1 MKNEKKDPIITT
13 TDIESKNLEVN
24 NTSSDSLSQ
33 NSVKCKE
40 RIITEN
46 PRKILNFFRDNSS
59 LLPFKKEEDFKEWL
73 NINYLAGRYN
83 GKFIATE
90 NAVENGYMINSK
102 KAVIDLDDLTCVI
115 NYSALITQK
124 GQNYILDFFEEVQ
137 NERES

>member
-1 MKNEKKDPIITT
+1 MISEKNDSIITT
-13 TDIESKNLEVN
+13 TDIESQNLEVN

-33 NSVKCKE
+33 NAVKCKE

-102 KAVIDLDDLTCVI
+102 KAVIDLEALTCVI

-124 GQNYILDFFEEVQ
+124 GQKYVLDYFEEVQ

>member
-1 MKNEKKDPIITT
+1 MISEKNDSIITT
-13 TDIESKNLEVN
+13 TDIESQNLEVN

-83 GKFIATE
+83 DKFIATE
-90 NAVENGYMINSK
+90 NAIEKGYMINSK

-124 GQNYILDFFEEVQ
+124 GQKYVLDYFEEVQ

>member
-1 MKNEKKDPIITT
+1 MISEKNDPIITT
-13 TDIESKNLEVN
+13 TDIESNQNEVN
-24 NTSSDSLSQ
+24 TTSSDSLSQ
-33 NSVKCKE
+33 NAVKCKE

-59 LLPFKKEEDFKEWL
+59 LLPFKKEEDFKEWF

-102 KAVIDLDDLTCVI
+102 KAVIDLDELTCVI

-124 GQNYILDFFEEVQ
+124 GQKYVLDYFEEVQ

>member
-1 MKNEKKDPIITT
+1 MISEKNDSIITT
-13 TDIESKNLEVN
+13 TDIESQNLEVN

-33 NSVKCKE
+33 NAVKCKE

-124 GQNYILDFFEEVQ
+124 GQKYVLDYFEEVQ

>member
-1 MKNEKKDPIITT
+1 MISEKNDSIITA

-33 NSVKCKE
+33 NAVKCKE

-124 GQNYILDFFEEVQ
+124 GQKYVLDYFEEVQ

>member
-1 MKNEKKDPIITT
+1 MISEKNDSIITT
-13 TDIESKNLEVN
+13 TDIKSQNLEVN

-46 PRKILNFFRDNSS
+46 PRRIMSFFRDNKS
-59 LLPFKKEEDFKEWL
+59 LLPFEKEEDFKEWL

-83 GKFIATE
+83 DKFIATE
-90 NAVENGYMINSK
+90 NAIEKGYMINSK
-102 KAVIDLDDLTCVI
+102 KAVIDLEALTCVI

>member
-1 MKNEKKDPIITT
+1 MKNNDLKNKERKISVNPRSILKFYRDNKSIIT
-13 TDIESKNLEVN
+13 
-24 NTSSDSLSQ
+24 
-33 NSVKCKE
+33 
-40 RIITEN
+40 
-46 PRKILNFFRDNSS
+46 LNE
-59 LLPFKKEEDFKEWL
+59 KDFKEWL

-90 NAVENGYMINSK
+90 NAVEKSYMINSK

-124 GQNYILDFFEEVQ
+124 GQKYVLDYFEEVQ

>member
-1 MKNEKKDPIITT
+1 MISEKNDSIINA
-13 TDIESKNLEVN
+13 TDIESNQNEVN

-33 NSVKCKE
+33 NAVKCKE

-102 KAVIDLDDLTCVI
+102 KAVIDLDELTCVI

-124 GQNYILDFFEEVQ
+124 GQKYVLDYFEEVQ

>member
-33 NSVKCKE
+33 NAVKCKE

-124 GQNYILDFFEEVQ
+124 GQKYVLDFFEEVQ

>member
-1 MKNEKKDPIITT
+1 MTSEKNDSIINA
-13 TDIESKNLEVN
+13 TDIESNQNEVN
-24 NTSSDSLSQ
+24 NTSNDSLSQ
-33 NSVKCKE
+33 NAVKCKE

-124 GQNYILDFFEEVQ
+124 GQKYVLDFFEEVQ

>member
-124 GQNYILDFFEEVQ
+124 GQKYVLDFFEEVQ

>member
-1 MKNEKKDPIITT
+1 MKNEKNDSIINV
-13 TDIESKNLEVN
+13 TDIESQNLEVN

-40 RIITEN
+40 RIITKN
-46 PRKILNFFRDNSS
+46 PRKILSFFRDNSS

-115 NYSALITQK
+115 NYSALITPK

>member
-1 MKNEKKDPIITT
+1 MISEKNDSIITT
-13 TDIESKNLEVN
+13 TDIESQNLEVN

-46 PRKILNFFRDNSS
+46 PRRIMSFFRDNKS
-59 LLPFKKEEDFKEWL
+59 LLPFEKEEDFKEWL

-90 NAVENGYMINSK
+90 NAIEKGYMTNSK
-102 KAVIDLDDLTCVI
+102 KAIIDLQKLTCCI
-115 NYSALITQK
+115 SYGAEITPK

>member
-1 MKNEKKDPIITT
+1 MKKKDSIIKA
-13 TDIESKNLEVN
+13 TDIESKQSEVN

-33 NSVKCKE
+33 NAVKCKE

-124 GQNYILDFFEEVQ
+124 GQKYVLDFFEEVQ

>member
-1 MKNEKKDPIITT
+1 MISEKNDSIITT

-33 NSVKCKE
+33 NAVKCKE

-90 NAVENGYMINSK
+90 NAVKNGYMINSK

-124 GQNYILDFFEEVQ
+124 GQKYVLDYFEEVQ

>member
-1 MKNEKKDPIITT
+1 MISEKNDSIINA
-13 TDIESKNLEVN
+13 TDIEPKKLEVN

-33 NSVKCKE
+33 NAVKCKE

-124 GQNYILDFFEEVQ
+124 GQKYVLDFFEEVQ

>member
-1 MKNEKKDPIITT
+1 MKNEKNDSIITT
-13 TDIESKNLEVN
+13 TDIESQNLEVN

-40 RIITEN
+40 RIITES
-46 PRKILNFFRDNSS
+46 PRRIMSFFRDNKS
-59 LLPFKKEEDFKEWL
+59 LLPFEKEKDFKEWL

-83 GKFIATE
+83 DKFIATE
-90 NAVENGYMINSK
+90 NAIEKGYMINSK
-102 KAVIDLDDLTCVI
+102 KAVIDLEDLTCVI

-124 GQNYILDFFEEVQ
+124 GQKYVLDYFEEVQ

>member
-1 MKNEKKDPIITT
+1 MISEKNDSIINA

-124 GQNYILDFFEEVQ
+124 GQKYILDFFEEVQ

>member
-33 NSVKCKE
+33 NAVKCKE

-124 GQNYILDFFEEVQ
+124 GQKYVLDYFEEVQ

>member
-13 TDIESKNLEVN
+13 TDIESKKLEVN

-33 NSVKCKE
+33 NAVKCKE

-46 PRKILNFFRDNSS
+46 PRSILNFFRDNNS
-59 LLPFKKEEDFKEWL
+59 LLPFKKEDDFKEWL

-90 NAVENGYMINSK
+90 NAVEKGYMINST
-102 KAVIDLDDLTCVI
+102 KAIIDLQKLTCCI
-115 NYSALITQK
+115 SYGAEITPK

-137 NERES
+137 NER

>member
-1 MKNEKKDPIITT
+1 MISEKNDSIINA
-13 TDIESKNLEVN
+13 TDIESNQNEVN

-33 NSVKCKE
+33 NAVKCKE

-124 GQNYILDFFEEVQ
+124 GQKYVLDYFEEVQ

>member
-1 MKNEKKDPIITT
+1 MISEKKDSIIKA
-13 TDIESKNLEVN
+13 TDIESKQSEVN

-33 NSVKCKE
+33 NAVKCKE

-124 GQNYILDFFEEVQ
+124 GQKYVLDYFEEVQ

>member
-1 MKNEKKDPIITT
+1 MKNEKKDPIINAI
-13 TDIESKNLEVN
+13 DIESKNLEVN

-33 NSVKCKE
+33 NAVKCKE

-124 GQNYILDFFEEVQ
+124 GQKYVLDYFEEVQ

>member
-1 MKNEKKDPIITT
+1 MKN
-13 TDIESKNLEVN
+13 N
-24 NTSSDSLSQ
+24 
-33 NSVKCKE
+33 E
-40 RIITEN
+40 RIITES
-46 PRKILNFFRDNSS
+46 PRSIMSFFRDNKS
-59 LLPFKKEEDFKEWL
+59 LLPFEKEEDFKEWL

-90 NAVENGYMINSK
+90 NAIEKGYMTNSK

-124 GQNYILDFFEEVQ
+124 GQKYVLDFFEEVQ

>member
-1 MKNEKKDPIITT
+1 MISEKNDSIINA
-13 TDIESKNLEVN
+13 TDIESNQNEVN

-33 NSVKCKE
+33 NAVKCKE

-46 PRKILNFFRDNSS
+46 PRKIINFFRDNSS
-59 LLPFKKEEDFKEWL
+59 LLPFEKEEDFKEWL

-102 KAVIDLDDLTCVI
+102 KAVIDLDELTCVI

-124 GQNYILDFFEEVQ
+124 GQKYVLDYFEEVQ

>member
-1 MKNEKKDPIITT
+1 MISEKKDSIIKA
-13 TDIESKNLEVN
+13 TDIESKQSEVN

-33 NSVKCKE
+33 NAVKCKE

-124 GQNYILDFFEEVQ
+124 GQKYVLDFFEEVQ

>member
-1 MKNEKKDPIITT
+1 MISEKNDSIITT
-13 TDIESKNLEVN
+13 TDIESQNLEVN

-46 PRKILNFFRDNSS
+46 PRRIMSFFRDNKS
-59 LLPFKKEEDFKEWL
+59 LLPFEKEEDFKEWL

-83 GKFIATE
+83 DKFIATE
-90 NAVENGYMINSK
+90 NAIEKGYMINSK
-102 KAVIDLDDLTCVI
+102 KAVIDLEALTCVI